1 METKNLGKSIAIYI
15 CAIISIL
22 TTFSGN
28 ASAIIAFPLIIIMNI
43 VGYVLV
49 KNKYG
54 KHPELSV
61 LMSTNDTCLLY
72 LCKLG
77 GCYGIAFF
85 LTVIIAGFAGYANAD
100 SFKSLLLVGTFL
112 LFYLSPS
119 VDDGVKRVQEKYRE

>member
-43 VGYVLV
+43 IGYFLV
-49 KNKYG
+49 KKKYG

-61 LMSTNDTCLLY
+61 LQSTNDTLLLY
-72 LCKLG
+72 LCKIG
-77 GCYGIAFF
+77 GCFVIAF
-85 LTVIIAGFAGYANAD
+85 TTSVIVVDMLWVGDVRKLCFAGF
-100 SFKSLLLVGTFL
+100 LV
-112 LFYLSPS
+112 LFYFSPS
-119 VDDGVKRVQEKYRE
+119 VDDGVKRVQDKCRK

>member
-1 METKNLGKSIAIYI
+1 MKTNNPGKSITIYF
-15 CAIISIL
+15 CALASI
-22 TTFSGN
+22 
-28 ASAIIAFPLIIIMNI
+28 SAISSGVVGFAFLFVIIINI

-85 LTVIIAGFAGYANAD
+85 LTVIIAGFAGDANAD